1 MTQASSQAKPDTKT
15 TTPTPGAT
23 HTAATTATGAKPG
36 DKPPGDKPPGTNG
49 TPAGGGNTDAAP
61 AAKKGSSRIFI
72 ATGPVY
78 EFETT
83 AKAEKFL
90 NGGGETP
97 APAEYAVIRGK
108 RIGTSK
114 KVSLR

>member
-1 MTQASSQAKPDTKT
+1 MTQASHVKPESKPT
-15 TTPTPGAT
+15 TSPAPNGTTVPTVV
-23 HTAATTATGAKPG
+23 AAGSKPE
-36 DKPPGDKPPGTNG
+36 DKPAT
-49 TPAGGGNTDAAP
+49 ANTTEAAP
-61 AAKKGSSRIFI
+61 AVKKGSSRIFI
-72 ATGPVY
+72 ATGPVH

-97 APAEYAVIRGK
+97 APADYVVLRGK

>member
-1 MTQASSQAKPDTKT
+1 MTQASSTKTDTKP
-15 TTPTPGAT
+15 TTPAPAT
-23 HTAATTATGAKPG
+23 TGAKPA
-36 DKPPGDKPPGTNG
+36 DKPPGANG
-49 TPAGGGNTDAAP
+49 TTPAPAGAAVTTGTAAGGSTEAAP

-72 ATGPVY
+72 ATGNVY

-90 NGGGETP
+90 NGGGETSP
-97 APAEYAVIRGK
+97 PTEYAVLRGK

>member
-1 MTQASSQAKPDTKT
+1 MTQASTQAKPDPKP
-15 TTPTPGAT
+15 TTPTPSAPN
-23 HTAATTATGAKPG
+23 TAATGAKPA
-36 DKPPGDKPPGTNG
+36 DKPADKPSDKPTDSNG
-49 TPAGGGNTDAAP
+49 AGAAP
-61 AAKKGSSRIFI
+61 AVKKGSSRIFI

-78 EFETT
+78 EFETA